1 MFSLVLPAGAA
12 RIADREANVTAHPA
26 SSRGAGELPH
36 ILVVEDDPAVLNATR
51 LLLKV
56 EGYRVTAAASLSEAM
71 QRAHEHADVDLLITD
86 YHLGDGQTGLEVI
99 ASVRGILGADLR
111 VVIVTGDTSSAVRE
125 LQHDER
131 VRMTSKPIN
140 SDELLTLLREL
151 LAASSRY
158 RSMVLL
164 LVGLAAEQH
173 YRVQLSDAVRTCAD
187 RTLSGVVDRQ
197 IRT

>member
-1 MFSLVLPAGAA
+1 
-12 RIADREANVTAHPA
+12 
-26 SSRGAGELPH
+26 
-36 ILVVEDDPAVLNATR
+36 
-51 LLLKV
+51 
-56 EGYRVTAAASLSEAM
+56 M

-151 LAASSRY
+151 LAA
-158 RSMVLL
+158 
-164 LVGLAAEQH
+164 
-173 YRVQLSDAVRTCAD
+173 
-187 RTLSGVVDRQ
+187 
-197 IRT
+197 